1 MCRANITAGLI
12 SEVATADMMLHVGD
26 FGYNMETYFGLV
38 GDQFMRNIEQLAA
51 SVPYMVRFWLTH
63 LLFVSLVMHLF
74 A

>member
-1 MCRANITAGLI
+1 
-12 SEVATADMMLHVGD
+12 MMLHVGD